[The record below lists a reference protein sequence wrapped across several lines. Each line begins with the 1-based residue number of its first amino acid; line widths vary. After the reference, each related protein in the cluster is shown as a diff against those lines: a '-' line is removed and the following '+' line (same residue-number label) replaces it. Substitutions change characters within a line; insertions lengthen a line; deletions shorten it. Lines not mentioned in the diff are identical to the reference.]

1 VPTSPPYTE
10 GMAVVPE
17 LRNFDLRAILLRIAE
32 LDIRQQETLGDQFV
46 QALSRELHIDR
57 LTHAIVARDGR
68 MLYLSPV
75 GIEVSPELLTTAGK
89 LILRAIETRQP
100 LVYRD
105 MREHPDLMAMWAE
118 DYRTNSCAVLPML
131 YRGGALGA
139 LCLSNL
145 TEKQV
150 MGMQMQRAEIAQFML
165 LSGFITAL
173 QVRALGD
180 SDHPDAEAFRMLL
193 P

>member
-1 VPTSPPYTE
+1 
-10 GMAVVPE
+10 MAVLPE

-32 LDIRQQETLGDQFV
+32 LDIRQQDTLGDQFV
-46 QALSRELHIDR
+46 VALSRELHIDR
-57 LTHAIVARDGR
+57 LTHAIVGRDGR
-68 MLYLSPV
+68 MLHISPV
-75 GIEVSPELLTTAGK
+75 GIEIEPQLLTTAGK

-105 MREHPDLMAMWAE
+105 LREHPDLMAMWAE
-118 DYRTNSCAVLPML
+118 DYRTNSCAVMPML
-131 YRGGALGA
+131 YRGSALGA

-150 MGMQMQRAEIAQFML
+150 VGMQMQRAEISQFML

-173 QVRALGD
+173 QVRALADG
-180 SDHPDAEAFRMLL
+180 DHPDAEAFRNLL